1 LLVDIYLK
9 EKKLKMEK
17 YYWTYISKAGF
28 HVCDYIRLT
37 IAEAIGY
44 YGKSLDC
51 RLSWSKV
58 IV

>member
-1 LLVDIYLK
+1 
-9 EKKLKMEK
+9 MEK
-17 YYWTYISKAGF
+17 YYWTYVSKAGF